1 MVPLMESKIA
11 NSGLPPEVLDLTAEK
26 ARDMSGT
33 ARDGIC
39 LIPYLITA
47 FVLHGIH

>member
-1 MVPLMESKIA
+1 MVPLMESKVA
-11 NSGLPPEVLDLTAEK
+11 DSGLPAEMLDWTAEK

-33 ARDGIC
+33 ARDGVC